1 MNPNTLYIWSDGSA
15 NVKTKQGGI
24 GIYMRY
30 KDSEKSI
37 RAGFENTK
45 TGRMEIK
52 AVIIALNNV
61 QNKAIQIHLYSDSM
75 YVINSIN
82 LWMESYKQRGWLG
95 VANEDLW
102 KQFLE
107 IYSKFNPSKFTISH
121 VKGHTLK
128 LDDIS
133 IGNAIVDE
141 LACYKTQEK
150 IYSSDLELF

>member
-1 MNPNTLYIWSDGSA
+1 MNPNTLYIFTDGSA

-24 GIYMRY
+24 GIYMKY
-30 KDSEKSI
+30 KDYEKSI

-45 TGRMEIK
+45 TGRCEIK

-61 QNKAIQIHLYSDSM
+61 HDKAIQIHIYSDSI

-82 LWMESYKQRGWLG
+82 LWMESYQQRGWLG

-107 IYSKFNPSKFTISH
+107 IYSKFSNITISH
-121 VKGHTLK
+121 VKGHTGK
-128 LDDIS
+128 LDFAS